1 MGGRPNR
8 QSVAPLGS
16 AGRRGRC
23 EPPAVGPPPDAR
35 PRWHDAGCIR
45 QATIET
51 IRFAVGSVTVVLG
64 QLHSESRVSPARCN
78 LDRVNR
84 PWPPRSSALRYS
96 RAPQWPELG
105 IRLSCVGLSVE
116 TRVSH
121 GRSPASSRTGAAAGE
136 GEHSHVRGKRRP
148 PPTHCPQICATA
160 RITAGLPFAEPQ
172 ELQRPSIRTRPPV
185 RTARMQGRGSRY
197 TTGRSR
203 GL

>member
-116 TRVSH
+116 TR
-121 GRSPASSRTGAAAGE
+121 GQSRT
-136 GEHSHVRGKRRP
+136 V
-148 PPTHCPQICATA
+148 T
-160 RITAGLPFAEPQ
+160 GLISN
-172 ELQRPSIRTRPPV
+172 RS
-185 RTARMQGRGSRY
+185 
-197 TTGRSR
+197 RSR
-203 GL
+203 GRRAFARPRETTSAAHALPSDLRHCSDHRRPTFR